1 MKTKMMLVEIDT
13 KDKLKGTSETYIFT
27 PTIKEL
33 KEYVDFRVK
42 GPIAG
47 DVLHTLGLPDKKGD
61 TIVVEVLLKGEQ
73 SELPGEGENGKKKG
87 SGTDT
92 AGK

>member
-13 KDKLKGTSETYIFT
+13 KDKLKGTSETYIFI
-27 PTIKEL
+27 PTLKEL
-33 KEYVDFRVK
+33 REYVDFRVK

-47 DVLHTLGLPDKKGD
+47 DVLHTLGLPVKKGD

-87 SGTDT
+87 RSASED
-92 AGK
+92 

>member
-13 KDKLKGTSETYIFT
+13 KDKLKGKTHTYVFT
-27 PTIKEL
+27 PTLKEL

-73 SELPGEGENGKKKG
+73 TELEDEGENGKKKG
-87 SGTDT
+87 SGT
-92 AGK
+92 GKTEK